1 MRAIRNGKTVI
12 LIREKGDRRYKPTGK
27 QGNSW
32 GDGES
37 HILYHLKQKI
47 QNGQVEN
54 WGNLPTDVIKK
65 RMWKDGHLVDDRQLY
80 IRSRKQFQLEDG
92 RKVYLALFNDHWA
105 ITGLNDDFNEYW
117 SASVKIEF
125 V

>member
-1 MRAIRNGKTVI
+1 MQAIRRGSVVT
-12 LIREKGDRRYKPTGK
+12 LLREKGDVRYKPTGK

-37 HILYHLKQKI
+37 HLLYHLQQKI
-47 QNGQVEN
+47 KNGEVEN
-54 WGNLPTDVIKK
+54 WGDLPTDVIKK

-80 IRSRKQFQLEDG
+80 IRSRKQFKSEDG
-92 RKVYLALFNDHWA
+92 KEVFLALFNDHWA
-105 ITGLNDDFNEYW
+105 INGLNDDFNEDGT
-117 SASVKIEF
+117 ASVLLTF